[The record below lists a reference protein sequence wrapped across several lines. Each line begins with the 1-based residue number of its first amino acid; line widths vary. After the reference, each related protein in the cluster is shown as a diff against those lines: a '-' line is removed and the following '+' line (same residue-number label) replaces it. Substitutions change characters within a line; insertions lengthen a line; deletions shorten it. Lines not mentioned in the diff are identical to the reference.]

1 MIVTSELF
9 NITIIEEKEKC
20 SVRDGGRQHN
30 QYLEGVWQI
39 LYFTG
44 SFRFTFPRIRMI
56 VTSELFKTTIEERNR
71 GVCVFEGSIFSSSR
85 CVADSNSRL
94 SQQLL

>member
-39 LYFTG
+39 LNFTG
-44 SFRFTFPRIRMI
+44 SFRFHF
-56 VTSELFKTTIEERNR
+56 LA
-71 GVCVFEGSIFSSSR
+71 FE
-85 CVADSNSRL
+85 
-94 SQQLL
+94 